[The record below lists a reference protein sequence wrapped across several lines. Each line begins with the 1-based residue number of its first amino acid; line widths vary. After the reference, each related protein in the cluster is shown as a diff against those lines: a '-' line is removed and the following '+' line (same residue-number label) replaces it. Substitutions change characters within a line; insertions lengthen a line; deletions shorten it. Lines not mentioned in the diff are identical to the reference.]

1 VSASF
6 TPGPWR
12 VHTYNAGHLLGY
24 IQGAPMPGQ
33 RYGEAI
39 VLKLARPTSERSKAD
54 ARLIAAAPTM
64 YAALV
69 AVRARYQHFRLTD
82 DDQMVMD
89 RVQAALEVASGIE
102 TGTAKTEGLGPKDE
116 SPTAESGDAQD
127 PSALIGSA
135 GQ

>member
-1 VSASF
+1 
-6 TPGPWR
+6 
-12 VHTYNAGHLLGY
+12 
-24 IQGAPMPGQ
+24 MPGQ